1 MNKSIG
7 PVCLNAGTYSENFK
21 APDDVYRELRK

>member
-7 PVCLNAGTYSENFK
+7 LICLNAGTYSENFK
-21 APDDVYRELRK
+21 APYDVYRELRE